1 MPVAVFRKIVKPDAI
16 VSCVSCPTCTCEIP
30 VHSALRMPREFSV
43 LCPNCEWRN
52 EYQPADL
59 HDARR
64 DAKAT
69 REFPRIQFGRK
80 NVKKIEKENIFIQP
94 ETRLNQ
100 LVSWLLQ

>member
-1 MPVAVFRKIVKPDAI
+1 VAVFRKTIKPD
-16 VSCVSCPTCTCEIP
+16 VGMSCVSCSTCACEIP